1 MFKLVDSFE
10 SAKAAI
16 VRFNAELDREPA
28 LADRLGLAHAF
39 YVTQNAD
46 DKPIFAFSKFVGYDG
61 LTASSY
67 LKNYGSLTGID
78 TEQVLKKWFEELKT
92 GTTGYNEHYEKL
104 QSWLAEFGK
113 KPRGGKTH
121 NVRIMVPRPE
131 YTRDANG
138 NDDRRLIEL
147 MIAVADMLSTE
158 QRLQLRAAL

>member
-16 VRFNAELDREPA
+16 IKFNDELKREPA

-39 YVTQNAD
+39 YVTQD
-46 DKPIFAFSKFVGYDG
+46 STGKPIFAFSKFVGYDG

-78 TEQVLKKWFEELKT
+78 TEHVLKKWFEELT
-92 GTTGYNEHYEKL
+92 LGTAAYNEYHGKL
-104 QSWLAEFGK
+104 QSWLASFGK

-121 NVRIMVPRPE
+121 TVRIMVPRPGCSTKVAKGE
-131 YTRDANG
+131 
-138 NDDRRLIEL
+138 DRRIVEL
-147 MIAVADMLSTE
+147 LIAVAEMLSTE